1 MPNRIFLLRFDGIS
15 GEFGRAMVRILN
27 RLRLVH
33 VRRDRSKEL
42 HMSPKSTKKLLLG
55 MYRTQI
61 RPSEHNIIAI
71 SAQWLDITGYQDS
84 RHGFWLAN
92 CEYGYSC
99 IEYSQNVREYLRIW
113 RAFLG
118 ISAGQIIS
126 TMDMYFKPFWRHLVT
141 QAHKQFASYRNTAV
155 MLLTWITQQTFVAS
169 LKKKSAE
176 ICNCN

>member
-71 SAQWLDITGYQDS
+71 SAQCLISQDIRTVDTASDWLIVNMGT
-84 RHGFWLAN
+84 
-92 CEYGYSC
+92 
-99 IEYSQNVREYLRIW
+99 V
-113 RAFLG
+113 
-118 ISAGQIIS
+118 
-126 TMDMYFKPFWRHLVT
+126 V
-141 QAHKQFASYRNTAV
+141 
-155 MLLTWITQQTFVAS
+155 
-169 LKKKSAE
+169 
-176 ICNCN
+176 